1 MTLLCILPVAA
12 LCQVRFSVST
22 ERTKVAKDE
31 QVVIVA
37 TLVTEKKIPGL
48 AIPQVEAGTAFNLL
62 KTQQQSSTSSSIQ
75 IINGETTRKN
85 EITTQFYYVIA
96 PRQTGQFTFPSL
108 SVSIDNKEYRT
119 EPLVFTVTDAPVSN
133 PDVKAFLTLSKRSL
147 FPGEQARLTFKVAQR
162 IQAQGSSD
170 VRNGFNGALGKIDE
184 AFGRDF
190 ALTRLFTNN
199 VSSGSERIDGEM
211 YATYSLSFL
220 LFPLNAG
227 SYAIE
232 PIPFEYQ
239 ELSRSRRRSADPF
252 FDDFFG
258 GDFFGGS
265 VQAIPKTA
273 FTGQIAIEVKQLPPP
288 PQGFPG
294 AVGSFSVQASA
305 TPNEVAAGG
314 SVTLKVMLKGN
325 TRPGNMGDIQI
336 PKGKDYELFT
346 PEKQMTVDTT
356 ENGLVTGKTYKY
368 LLIPQNEGTLTLSP
382 VTFTYFD
389 PAAASYKTAS
399 SDPISIIVTKGNSRP
414 KEQTRYLTQEEI
426 RETGRDIRYI
436 NTKAAIRHQ
445 SRRPYRNPVFLLLL
459 PLPFVI
465 LTLSLLYRFQ
475 ATHRERNVARSIRN
489 RALASALKQ
498 LSRLKKQA
506 ASLKPNDFLGSIA
519 STIES
524 YISQKFDFP
533 ATGRTLD
540 ELKEELS
547 RLTSDEKTVADLT
560 LFIER
565 IDGYRFGGMTLDD
578 ASRLSILNQASTF
591 LCGLEKGVR
600 KEKRGV

>member
-1 MTLLCILPVAA
+1 MTLLCIPVAA

-22 ERTKVAKDE
+22 ERTNVAKDE

-37 TLVTEKKIPGL
+37 TLVTGKQVPGL
-48 AIPQVEAGTAFNLL
+48 AIPHIEAGTAFNLL
-62 KTQQQSSTSSSIQ
+62 KKQQQQSSSSSIQ
-75 IINGETTRKN
+75 IINGRATQKN

-96 PRQTGQFTFPSL
+96 PRQTGQFTFPPL
-108 SVSIDNKEYRT
+108 SVSIDNTEYRT

-133 PDVKAFLTLSKRSL
+133 PDIRSFLTLSKRSL
-147 FPGEQARLTFKVAQR
+147 FPGEQALLTFKVAQR
-162 IQAQGSSD
+162 IQSQGSND
-170 VRNGFNGALGKIDE
+170 VRNGFNGALGKIEE
-184 AFGRDF
+184 AFGSEF

-227 SYAIE
+227 SYTIE

-239 ELSRSRRRSADPF
+239 ELRRSRRRSADPF

-265 VQAIPKTA
+265 VQATPRTA
-273 FTGQIAIEVKQLPPP
+273 FTDRVAIEVKQLPSP
-288 PQGFPG
+288 PQGFSG
-294 AVGSFSVQASA
+294 AVGSFSIQASA
-305 TPNEVAAGG
+305 TPNEVPAGG
-314 SVTLKVMLKGN
+314 SVTLKVVLKGN

-336 PKGKDYELFT
+336 PKGKEYELFT
-346 PEKQMTVDTT
+346 PEKQMAVDTT
-356 ENGLVTGKTYKY
+356 ENGFVTRKTYKY
-368 LLIPQNEGTLTLSP
+368 LLIPQNEGALVLNP

-389 PAAASYKTAS
+389 PAAAAYKTALS
-399 SDPISIIVTKGNSRP
+399 EPISIIVTKGDGRP

-426 RETGRDIRYI
+426 REVGRDIRYI
-436 NTKAAIRHQ
+436 TTKAAIRHQ

-459 PLPFVI
+459 PLPFIIVM
-465 LTLSLLYRFQ
+465 LSVLYRFQ
-475 ATHRERNVARSIRN
+475 AAHRERNVARNIRN

-498 LSRLKKQA
+498 LSRLRKQA

-524 YISQKFDFP
+524 YISQKFNFP

-547 RLTSDEKTVADLT
+547 RLTSDGKTVADLT
-560 LFIER
+560 MFIER
-565 IDGYRFGGMTLDD
+565 IDSYRFGGTTLDD

-591 LCGLEKGVR
+591 LCGLEKGVK